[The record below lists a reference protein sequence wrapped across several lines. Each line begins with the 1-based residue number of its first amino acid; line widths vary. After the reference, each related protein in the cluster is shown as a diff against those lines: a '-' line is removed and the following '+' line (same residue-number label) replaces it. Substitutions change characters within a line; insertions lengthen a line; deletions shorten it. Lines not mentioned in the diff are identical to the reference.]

1 MLSQPQSFVRAPWL
15 LARQW
20 GTAMGERWGQGQGKG
35 ERVKVATTE
44 TKHELAK
51 VGTPVT
57 PGRM

>member
-1 MLSQPQSFVRAPWL
+1 
-15 LARQW
+15 
-20 GTAMGERWGQGQGKG
+20 MGERWGQGQGKG